1 MTDPSAKA
9 AAADLNS
16 DLARLQRDVA
26 SALARWPQ
34 DAELIA
40 LDRIVNG
47 CDCDYC
53 EYHEIKH
60 HFS

>member
-1 MTDPSAKA
+1 VTDEAKL

-16 DLARLQRDVA
+16 DLARLQLDVA
-26 SALARWPQ
+26 SALMRWPHC
-34 DAELIA
+34 AELIA

-53 EYHEIKH
+53 P
-60 HFS
+60 SP